1 MISSRSARWP
11 SMCMRRF
18 WGQVQILDLQQAQV
32 PLGQNALILN
42 ARKLVQWLKIELNS
56 FVMTR
61 YIFHLTGLFGMLS
74 FRCSNSALYH
84 MHNLLCAI
92 CRVLLTLKQQ
102 IEDIIRVFDM
112 SLLSCLIVSVLMYIF
127 FMRSVCHILKY

>member
-1 MISSRSARWP
+1 MS
-11 SMCMRRF
+11 MRRF

-32 PLGQNALILN
+32 PLGQSALILN

-84 MHNLLCAI
+84 MRNLLCAV
-92 CRVLLTLKQQ
+92 CRVLLTLKQR
-102 IEDIIRVFDM
+102 IEDVIRVFDV
-112 SLLSCLIVSVLMYIF
+112 SLLS
-127 FMRSVCHILKY
+127 